1 MLCKKCLPTWNLK
14 NSHCHYLGDTH
25 KENLTIDSK
34 RCFGKKGSLKIWQLG
49 VSSQK
54 VRRKITPRKDAH
66 GENAMENNHLCSCPG
81 GLEKE
86 TSLEKRTQKVPVWK
100 SESCWIVKPPT
111 FSVDLFMTSGD
122 MSATRLIAQA
132 LLVERQTAPWA
143 TSGKDVGI
151 WYMKEW

>member
-1 MLCKKCLPTWNLK
+1 MLWKKRFL
-14 NSHCHYLGDTH
+14 
-25 KENLTIDSK
+25 ENLTTW
-34 RCFGKKGSLKIWQLG
+34 GELPKGSEKNYTA
-49 VSSQK
+49 K
-54 VRRKITPRKDAH
+54 

-86 TSLEKRTQKVPVWK
+86 TSLEKRTQKIPVWK

-151 WYMKEW
+151 WYMKE

>member
-1 MLCKKCLPTWNLK
+1 
-14 NSHCHYLGDTH
+14 
-25 KENLTIDSK
+25 
-34 RCFGKKGSLKIWQLG
+34 
-49 VSSQK
+49 
-54 VRRKITPRKDAH
+54 
-66 GENAMENNHLCSCPG
+66 MENNHPCSCPG

-86 TSLEKRTQKVPVWK
+86 TSLEKRTQKIPVWK
-100 SESCWIVKPPT
+100 SESCWMVKPPT

-151 WYMKEW
+151 WYMKE